1 MLHAILNKP
10 TKPMGED
17 EKERYRKCLTLILNC
32 TDDKFEDTSEDP
44 PYNAL
49 VSTDEFGNIPL
60 HYATRFWNKDEE
72 DQKIIKK
79 VLEKGGLATIG
90 IESGSSD
97 LGIHGL
103 KPEVNF
109 CTHILKYL
117 TTPLV
122 RKKILLLQGP
132 CRCRFSFT
140 L

>member
-1 MLHAILNKP
+1 
-10 TKPMGED
+10 MGED

-32 TDDKFEDTSEDP
+32 TDDKFEDTSENP
-44 PYNAL
+44 PYYAL
-49 VSTDEFGNIPL
+49 VSLDEFGNIPL

-109 CTHILKYL
+109 SHFVEI
-117 TTPLV
+117 V
-122 RKKILLLQGP
+122 FGQNKKGFKTKWELNYVS
-132 CRCRFSFT
+132 RSK
-140 L
+140 